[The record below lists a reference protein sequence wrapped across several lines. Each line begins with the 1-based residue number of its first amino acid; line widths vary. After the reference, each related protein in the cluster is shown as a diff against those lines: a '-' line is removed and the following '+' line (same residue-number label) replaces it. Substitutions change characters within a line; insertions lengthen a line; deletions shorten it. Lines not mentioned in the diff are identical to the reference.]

1 MVLPQSLINQI
12 NSGNIVLFLGAG
24 ASYGAKHGKDKKI
37 PLGQELSDL
46 IATKFLGEHFIGQ
59 NLQYVSELAIN
70 ESSLY
75 EVQKFLYDYLIQFEP
90 SSFHKIIS
98 QFKWKA
104 IVTTNYDLL
113 VEKIYAES
121 KSPFQNLVPFIKD
134 GERIEDKLNGANS
147 LIYLKLHG
155 CLTNINDES
164 TPLILSP
171 DQYVTHKKN
180 RTRLFERFRDLSFE
194 QPILFVGYGL
204 ADYDIRATLNHL
216 DSLGDTRPMSYMIGP
231 NINDIETRVWGRKKI
246 TAIKT
251 TFEDFLETID
261 NATDKELRK
270 LASIYEIDSTMP
282 IRSKFTNTGFN
293 PTESLQ
299 TFLDHEFT
307 YIHQNIKDEA
317 TNPKD
322 FYKGYFPNWFPIIE
336 NYDIARTIKDSILSE
351 IFLIDEDER
360 QSNQDLYI
368 IKGAAG
374 SGKTVLIKRLA
385 WDAAVHF
392 EKLCLFKKTDI
403 RIRFE
408 PIEELFNLT
417 NERIF
422 LFIDSPSESI
432 EEIRYILKLANKA
445 KIPLT
450 IICAERINVWNIDCE
465 ELHPLTT
472 QDFTLKYLD
481 DYEIVKLINKLKEHK
496 SLGFLE
502 GKPIEEQKSSLSE
515 LYGREL
521 LVALH
526 EATMGKPFEDII
538 FNEYESI
545 RDEDAKS
552 MYLSISIL
560 HRLGAQ
566 TRAGLISRTN
576 KITFT
581 DFETRLFKPL
591 ESIVFSK
598 RNYHI
603 NDYVY
608 LTRHQYIAEII
619 FERVL
624 TKVSDRHDQ
633 YMKILSCLDVDY
645 ESDRHAFISMI
656 NARKLLQ
663 IFKDPML
670 IREIYNLAN
679 TRDPDNAKL
688 LQQEAIFEMLSDGG
702 SIYEAEGLLLEATN
716 LSPNDTFLSHS
727 LAELYLKKAEN
738 SDKELIKEKYFKQA
752 KSICTNILK
761 KDKSGYA
768 YHTLV
773 KINLAQLN
781 FLEEEKF
788 DERVPVI
795 IKETEKLLNQ
805 AKIDAANESL
815 VYELEAKFNEILSE
829 TPKALKALER
839 AFELSPKST
848 YIALRL
854 YKFHKKSGNESQGEK
869 VLKLCIEANPNDRD
883 LNFHYGLQIS
893 SRESPNWNDVK
904 HYLRKS
910 FTSGDTRYEAQF
922 WYARCLYILREYK
935 GAKDIFSTLKDVRVN
950 ISLKKEPRG
959 TIKEHG
965 NVKVFYGSITKIES
979 SFGFLKED
987 QSGESIFIYKFNEKE
1002 VVWNSLKK
1010 YDRVKFLI
1018 SFNYRGAVAQSI
1030 EKS

>member
-1 MVLPQSLINQI
+1 MELPQSLINQI
-12 NSGNIVLFLGAG
+12 NSGNVVLFLGAG
-24 ASYGAKHGKDKKI
+24 ASYGAIHSQKKKI

-46 IATKFLGEHFIGQ
+46 IATKFLGENFKGQ
-59 NLQYVSELAIN
+59 PLQYVSELAIN
-70 ESSLY
+70 ETSLH
-75 EVQKFLYDYLIQFEP
+75 EVQKYLYDYLIEFEP
-90 SSFHKIIS
+90 NPFHNIIS

-113 VEKIYAES
+113 IEKVYNNTS
-121 KSPFQNLVPFIKD
+121 STFQNLVPFIKD
-134 GERIEDKLNGANS
+134 GERIEDKMNGENS

-155 CLTNINDES
+155 CLTNINDDS

-171 DQYVTHKKN
+171 DQYVTHKTN

-204 ADYDIRATLNHL
+204 ADHDIRATLGHL
-216 DSLGDTRPMSYMIGP
+216 ESLGEGRPMSYMVGP
-231 NINDIETRVWGRKKI
+231 NINDVESRVWGRKKI
-246 TAIKT
+246 TTIKT
-251 TFEDFLETID
+251 TFENFLNVID
-261 NATDKELRK
+261 KNTDKELRK
-270 LASIYEIDSTMP
+270 LAGLYQLDPSLP
-282 IRSKFTNTGFN
+282 IKQKFTNTN
-293 PTESLQ
+293 YSPTQSLQ

-307 YIHQNIKDEA
+307 YIHENIKDEP

-336 NYDIARTIKDSILSE
+336 NYDITRTIKDPIISE
-351 IFLIDEDER
+351 IFLIEEDER
-360 QSNQDLYI
+360 RSNQDVYV

-385 WDAAVHF
+385 WEAAVHF
-392 EKLCLFKKTDI
+392 QKLCLYQKSDS

-408 PIEELFNLT
+408 PIEELYNLT

-432 EEIRYILKLANKA
+432 EEIRYLIKLANKA

-450 IICAERINVWNIDCE
+450 LICAERINVWNVDCI
-465 ELHPLTT
+465 ELHSITT

-481 DYEIVKLINKLKEHK
+481 DNEIVKLINKLKEHK
-496 SLGFLE
+496 SLGYLE
-502 GKPIEEQKSSLSE
+502 GKPLEDQKSSLSE

-545 RDEDAKS
+545 KDDDAKS

-624 TKVSDRHDQ
+624 TKISERHEQ
-633 YMKILSCLDVDY
+633 YMRILNCLDVDY

-663 IFKDPML
+663 IFKDPVL

-679 TRDPDNAKL
+679 QRDPNNAKL

-702 SIYEAEGLLLEATN
+702 SITEAEELLVEATH
-716 LSPNDTFLSHS
+716 LAPNDTFLSHS
-727 LAELYLKKAEN
+727 LAELYLRKAEN
-738 SDKELIKEKYFKQA
+738 SEKELIREKYFKQA
-752 KSICTNILK
+752 KLICNNIIK

-768 YHTLV
+768 YHTLI
-773 KINLAQLN
+773 KINLAQLSY
-781 FLEEEKF
+781 LEEDRY
-788 DERVPVI
+788 DERIPAI

-805 AKIDAANESL
+805 AKIDASNESML
-815 VYELEAKFNEILSE
+815 LELEAKFNEILSE
-829 TPKALKALER
+829 TPKALKALEK
-839 AFELSPKST
+839 AFNLNSKST

-854 YKFHKKSGNESQGEK
+854 YSFHKKNGSIEDAEK
-869 VLKLCIEANPNDRD
+869 ILKLCLESNPNDRD
-883 LNFHYGLQIS
+883 LNFNYGYQIS
-893 SRESPNWNDVK
+893 THQDPNWNDVK

-922 WYARCLYILREYK
+922 WYARCLYILKEYDA
-935 GAKDIFSTLKDVRVN
+935 AKDIFSNLKDARVN
-950 ISLKKEPRG
+950 INLKKDPRG
-959 TIKEHG
+959 SIREHG
-965 NVKVFYGSITKIES
+965 YVKVFYGSVTKIES

-987 QSGESIFIYKFNEKE
+987 YSGQSIFIYKFNEKE
-1002 VVWNSLKK
+1002 NIWNNLKK

-1018 SFNYRGAVAQSI
+1018 SFNYRGAVGSSI
-1030 EKS
+1030 EKA